1 MYETSSI
8 HLCVQNSPVP
18 IWLRTIP
25 PPYKIESSCKQNKA
39 HGRDNSLW
47 CQVVSLCSSNTASVT
62 RYGTV
67 PVGATTAEYIR
78 RKYFKGKSKCSV
90 SPGQLCQAARPTT
103 TPARPSKNFLLFFYL
118 PKRTA
123 NIYFFILKLN
133 SKITGLYPLLS
144 LFLLILS
151 AMCLC
156 CHGPE
161 VTANVNYN
169 ELLQGPGS
177 TITSLSLYSLFYV
190 FSLCCTSRC

>member
-90 SPGQLCQAARPTT
+90 SPGQLCQATRPTT
-103 TPARPSKNFLLFFYL
+103 TPARPSKNLLFFL
-118 PKRTA
+118 ICQTERQIFISLFW
-123 NIYFFILKLN
+123 NWILKLRVC
-133 SKITGLYPLLS
+133 IR
-144 LFLLILS
+144 F
-151 AMCLC
+151 
-156 CHGPE
+156 
-161 VTANVNYN
+161 
-169 ELLQGPGS
+169 
-177 TITSLSLYSLFYV
+177 SLSFCSSCLLCVSAVMVLKSL
-190 FSLCCTSRC
+190 LM